1 MWVGFDNMKLASD
14 LHKSAFCKVV
24 GMETVTAGM
33 GVGEVETLIPAI
45 SPPPKFSWEG
55 KWRNKR
61 GCCWREMWIRGF
73 ICLFLFS
80 KDERHKLSVA

>member
-45 SPPPKFSWEG
+45 SPPPPSLAG
-55 KWRNKR
+55 R
-61 GCCWREMWIRGF
+61 GSGEISGAVVGEKCGSEV
-73 ICLFLFS
+73 LFVCFCFPKM
-80 KDERHKLSVA
+80 KDTNYL